1 MKSEKSAAALTNYE
15 LCIINYELLCIFAL
29 EMNQATLDYIREHA
43 EADVRQLALQGTK
56 NPEVDLTFAL
66 DQIAGRQKAKTKLPS
81 WAAIDGIVYPPHL
94 SMEQCS
100 SEQTAKYKGCWVSG
114 VGCWLNDIKNT
125 KGSDPSVT
133 FVDLTGGFGVD
144 FAFIASAINQQLT
157 PTTHHLVYVE
167 QQAPLCAISSENFKL
182 LGLNHIEVVCADG
195 VEYLHQLE
203 HADLIYLD
211 PARRDN
217 HGARTYGI
225 ADCTPNVLEL
235 RDELL
240 DKADRV
246 MLKLSPMLD
255 WQKAVE
261 DLGHV
266 SEVHIVSVDNECKE
280 LLLILEESDE
290 RREVRDYSVHCVNLL
305 SDSTSQHLSFLST
318 ITSQPSTNTHH
329 PTPNTFSYLFEPN
342 ASIMKAGC
350 FTLLEQRFNVSQLDK
365 NSHLFVSD
373 KDCSDFPGRRFTIEK
388 TTSMN
393 KRELK
398 TALAGID
405 RANIAV
411 RNFPLSVA
419 ELRKRLKL
427 KDGGDLYLFATTI
440 AGRQHQL
447 FLCRKIE

>member
-1 MKSEKSAAALTNYE
+1 
-15 LCIINYELLCIFAL
+15 
-29 EMNQATLDYIREHA
+29 MNQATIDFIHEHA

-66 DQIAGRQKAKTKLPS
+66 EQIAGRQKAKTKLPS
-81 WAAIDGIVYPPHL
+81 WAAVDGIVYPPHL

-100 SEQTAKYKGCWVSG
+100 SEQTARYKALIAG
-114 VGCWLNDIKNT
+114 
-125 KGSDPSVT
+125 KGT
-133 FVDLTGGFGVD
+133 LIVDLTAGFGVD
-144 FAFIASAINQQLT
+144 MAFMSQAFQKAI
-157 PTTHHLVYVE
+157 YVE
-167 QQAPLCAISSENFKL
+167 RQAPLCAISSDNYKL
-182 LGLNHIEVVCADG
+182 LGLNHIEVICADG
-195 VEYLHQLE
+195 IDYLHQLE
-203 HADLIYLD
+203 HADLIFLD
-211 PARRDN
+211 PARRDD

-240 DKADRV
+240 KKADRV

-255 WQKAVE
+255 WRKAVE

-266 SEVHIVSVDNECKE
+266 NEVHIVSVDNECKE
-280 LLLILEESDE
+280 LLLILSKEKKPLKLF
-290 RREVRDYSVHCVNLL
+290 CVNNDQVFEGDQGDWLNER
-305 SDSTSQHLSFLST
+305 SIAEIRVPVPMSSQA
-318 ITSQPSTNTHH
+318 
-329 PTPNTFSYLFEPN
+329 YLFEPN

-373 KDCSDFPGRRFTIEK
+373 HDISDFPGRRFTIEK

-405 RANIAV
+405 KANITV

-427 KDGGDLYLFATTI
+427 KDGGNLYLFATTL
-440 AGRQHQL
+440 ADGQHQL
-447 FLCRKIE
+447 FLCRKTE

>member
-1 MKSEKSAAALTNYE
+1 MKSEKSAAVFTNYE

-29 EMNQATLDYIREHA
+29 EMNQATIDFIRVHA

-56 NPEVDLTFAL
+56 NPEVNLTFAL
-66 DQIAGRQKAKTKLPS
+66 DQIAGRQKAKSKLPS
-81 WAAIDGIVYPPHL
+81 WAAIDGMTYPPHL

-100 SEQTAKYKGCWVSG
+100 SEQTARYKASIAG
-114 VGCWLNDIKNT
+114 
-125 KGSDPSVT
+125 KGALI
-133 FVDLTGGFGVD
+133 VDLTAGFGVD
-144 FAFIASAINQQLT
+144 MAFISQGFQHAV
-157 PTTHHLVYVE
+157 HVE
-167 QQAPLCAISSENFKL
+167 QQATLCAISSENYKL

-195 VEYLHQLE
+195 IDYLHQLN
-203 HADLIYLD
+203 HADLIFLD
-211 PARRDN
+211 PARRDD

-235 RDELL
+235 REELL
-240 DKADRV
+240 EKADRV

-266 SEVHIVSVDNECKE
+266 NEVHIVSVDNECKE
-280 LLLILEESDE
+280 LLLILSKEEKPLKLFCMNNNQVFEASDGVTE
-290 RREVRDYSVHCVNLL
+290 GRFFCNISGGVTKESLCY
-305 SDSTSQHLSFLST
+305 T
-318 ITSQPSTNTHH
+318 
-329 PTPNTFSYLFEPN
+329 YLFEPN

-350 FTLLEQRFNVSQLDK
+350 FALLEQRFKVSQLDK

-373 KDCSDFPGRRFTIEK
+373 SDISDFPGRRFIIEK

-393 KRELK
+393 KRDLK
-398 TALAGID
+398 ATLAGID
-405 RANIAV
+405 KANITV
-411 RNFPLSVA
+411 RNFPMSVA

-440 AGRQHQL
+440 AGHQHQL